1 MQILTKYE
9 REKIEFCLKLKMKK
23 REIARQLKRNHSIIV
38 REINRN
44 MDSRKHYS
52 ADLAQRK
59 AEQKAK
65 KTNKRKLEKIPRLR
79 DYVKEKIKK
88 DWSPEQIAGRLK
100 HYPPQELKGQKVSHE
115 TIYQYI
121 YEGEGMYENLF
132 KHLRRGRPKRQKRWT
147 RKKRKKIIIP
157 NRISVHERIMQKD
170 EVGHW
175 ESDTVICSK
184 QKSALSVQYE
194 KSIQL
199 ARLHKIAD
207 KSAAETEQALIKTV
221 ESVDNEMAKTMAF
234 DNGTE
239 GALHGSLVEIF
250 GMKTY
255 FCDPYCSWQKG
266 GVENLNGLIR
276 QYLPRSTKLD
286 DLSNDKIFLIE
297 EKLNTRPRKGLN
309 FLSPNEAYQKVINNG
324 GALNP

>member
-9 REKIEFCLKLKMKK
+9 REKIEFYLKLRMKK
-23 REIARQLKRNHSIIV
+23 REIARRLKRDHSIIV

-44 MDSRKHYS
+44 LDGRKHYNADS
-52 ADLAQRK
+52 AQKR

-65 KTNKRKLEKIPRLR
+65 KTNKRKLEKIPRLK

-100 HYPPQELKGQKVSHE
+100 HQPPPELKGQKVSHE
-115 TIYQYI
+115 AIYQYI
-121 YEGEGMYENLF
+121 YEGGGRYENLF
-132 KHLRRGRPKRQKRWT
+132 KHLRRGRPKRQKRWA

-157 NRISVHERIMQKD
+157 DRISIHERLILKD
-170 EVGHW
+170 EIGHW

-199 ARLHKIAD
+199 TRLHKLAN

-221 ESVDNEMAKTMAF
+221 ESVDNELSKTMTF

-239 GALHGSLVEIF
+239 GALHASLGKIF
-250 GMKTY
+250 GIKTY

-266 GVENLNGLIR
+266 GVENMNGLIR
-276 QYLPRSTKLD
+276 QYLPRSARLD
-286 DLSNDKIFLIE
+286 DLSDNEIFLIQ
-297 EKLNTRPRKGLN
+297 EKLNNRPRKGLN
-309 FLSPNEAYQKVINNG
+309 FLSPNEAYLKVINIS